1 MTKLESSP
9 LIFETIKIAN
19 ATPLNLSW
27 HQKRV
32 DFTFGSLFKG
42 TTALRLQDLI
52 VIPDQYSTGIFRC
65 KFIYNEKD
73 WSTEFSQYTPRQV
86 KTLKLIDGNGIA
98 YPHKFNDRSAIDLL
112 YDQRGECDDVLIVND
127 GYITDTSIA
136 NILFSD
142 GKNWF
147 TPSTPLLPGTTRA
160 RLMDTCRIFEKEITI
175 YNYKDFSHFMLIN
188 ALNDFNLDRILSV
201 DFLKD

>member
-9 LIFETIKIAN
+9 LLFETIKIAN
-19 ATPLNLSW
+19 ATTLNLSW

-52 VIPDQYSTGIFRC
+52 EIPDQYSTGIFRC
-65 KFIYNEKD
+65 KFIYNEKE

-160 RLMDTCRIFEKEITI
+160 RLLDAGRVCETEITI
-175 YNYKDFSHFMLIN
+175 YNYRDFSHFMLIN
-188 ALNDFNLDRILSV
+188 ALNDFDPLYYQLITSIL
-201 DFLKD
+201 